1 MIDFSKYEILSFDCY
16 GTLIDW
22 ENGILTALRPALA
35 AHNIN
40 LSDEQILNLYA
51 EIESRVEKGKFIKY
65 REVLRK
71 VMEEL
76 GSKLGFMP
84 SSSEQDYLVNSLNN
98 WMPFPDSVEALQTLK
113 KTFKLA
119 IISNIDDDLFAL
131 SAKQLKVEFDYII
144 TAEQA
149 KSYKPSLHN
158 FKFAIERMG
167 VSPERILHIAQSIY
181 HDIVPAKTLG
191 LSTVWINRR
200 KGRKGF
206 GATPPANGHPDLELP
221 DLKTLISIIET
232 S

>member
-158 FKFAIERMG
+158 FKFAIERIG

-206 GATPPANGHPDLELP
+206 GATPPARGHPDLELP

>member
-76 GSKLGFMP
+76 GSKG
-84 SSSEQDYLVNSLNN
+84 NN
-98 WMPFPDSVEALQTLK
+98 MG
-113 KTFKLA
+113 KLM
-119 IISNIDDDLFAL
+119 SNNL
-131 SAKQLKVEFDYII
+131 SN
-144 TAEQA
+144 
-149 KSYKPSLHN
+149 P
-158 FKFAIERMG
+158 
-167 VSPERILHIAQSIY
+167 
-181 HDIVPAKTLG
+181 
-191 LSTVWINRR
+191 
-200 KGRKGF
+200 
-206 GATPPANGHPDLELP
+206 
-221 DLKTLISIIET
+221 
-232 S
+232 